1 MIKTIVIEIG
11 IFVLSAILIAILI
24 LTTCA
29 FVFNWIAEIKF
40 FLILLSMSEFIVIS
54 ALINEV
60 IQNDNN

>member
-1 MIKTIVIEIG
+1 MIKAIVIEIG
-11 IFVLSAILIAILI
+11 IFILSAILMAIPI

-29 FVFNWIAEIKF
+29 FVFNWVADIKF

-54 ALINEV
+54 TLINEV